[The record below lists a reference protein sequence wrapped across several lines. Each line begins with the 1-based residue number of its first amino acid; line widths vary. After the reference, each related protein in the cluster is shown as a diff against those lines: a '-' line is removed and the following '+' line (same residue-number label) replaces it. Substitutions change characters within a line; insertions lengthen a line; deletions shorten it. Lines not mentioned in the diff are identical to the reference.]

1 MTSSPA
7 AGALVATVAGASDE
21 HDREQL
27 LAQYHRERARRSLV
41 LDSIRAHL
49 DEQPSPRAVRACARR
64 WIADLLAIA
73 EQAAKNKTED
83 TINIDSFG
91 GAA

>member
-1 MTSSPA
+1 MTGRPTV
-7 AGALVATVAGASDE
+7 GTLTATAVGDSGM

-27 LAQYHRERARRSLV
+27 LAQYHRERARRALV
-41 LDSIRAHL
+41 LDSIRTHL
-49 DEQPSPRAVRACARR
+49 DEQPSPRAVRACARN
-64 WIADLLAIA
+64 WIADLLALA
-73 EQAAKNKTED
+73 EQVAKNKAED